1 MKLCHQCGRSPLPFV
16 MVVFVAGVSA
26 FLTWL
31 TLSYSDF
38 EKIEIITG
46 SCAVFIAVAS
56 TVLHYVLSCMRRHC
70 RHGSHSERDQST
82 AH

>member
-1 MKLCHQCGRSPLPFV
+1 MKLCRQCGRSPLPLL

-31 TLSYSDF
+31 TLTYSQF
-38 EKIEIITG
+38 ETIEVIAG
-46 SCAVFIAVAS
+46 SGAVFLAVAG
-56 TVLHYVLSCMRRHC
+56 TVLHYVHSCIKRHC
-70 RHGSHSERDQST
+70 RHGSHGERQST